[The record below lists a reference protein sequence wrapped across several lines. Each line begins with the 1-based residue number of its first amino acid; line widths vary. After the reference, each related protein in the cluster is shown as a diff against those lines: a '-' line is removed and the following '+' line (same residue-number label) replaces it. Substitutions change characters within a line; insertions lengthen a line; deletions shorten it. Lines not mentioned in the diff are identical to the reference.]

1 MAVELVSKAKCYNGY
16 QKVYKHFSKELNCS
30 MNFSLYEPVSSDSE
44 KFHALFYLS
53 GLTCTEQ
60 NFIQKSGVQKYASE
74 NRLIVVGPDTSPST
88 YYNIMISNVL
98 D

>member
-44 KFHALFYLS
+44 KLHALLFRSILCLS
-53 GLTCTEQ
+53 FRSDLHGTELHPEIWRPEIC
-60 NFIQKSGVQKYASE
+60 F
-74 NRLIVVGPDTSPST
+74 
-88 YYNIMISNVL
+88 
-98 D
+98 